1 MHARGN
7 AGFENGSRGNA
18 VADFFYNGKK
28 SVGRAERIFDAGRCG
43 AGRGNF
49 VFGEEFFIAKMP
61 QALRGNGGDERVRQR
76 GNAEYFAF
84 AFQLGEEQTCRLFF
98 FKTFFRKHMAYKVG
112 IVGVTGAV
120 GQEILALLAS
130 RNFPVEE
137 LRPLA
142 SARSAG
148 KTIEFGGKTW
158 TIREAT
164 PESFEG
170 LDFAIFSAGGSIS
183 KALAPEAAKRGC
195 IVIDNS
201 SAFRMDPNVPLVV
214 PEINAHALKNHKGI
228 IANPNCSTA
237 ITLMGLY
244 PLHKAFG
251 LKRFF
256 ASTYQAVSGTGAA
269 AMEELKKQ
277 VVAWANG
284 EKLETGVYPYQI
296 AFNLIPHV
304 DSFLE
309 DGYTKEEMKMLNE
322 GRKIL
327 ELPELVCTCTCV
339 RVPVFRAHSISVDA
353 EFEKPVSV
361 EAARKAI
368 AEFVG
373 AEVQDDPATKVYP
386 MPLFYQNKVKCG
398 VGRIRKNTAFD
409 NGLALWV
416 CGDQLWKGAA
426 LNAIQIAEEMDRQGL
441 LKK

>member
-1 MHARGN
+1 
-7 AGFENGSRGNA
+7 
-18 VADFFYNGKK
+18 
-28 SVGRAERIFDAGRCG
+28 
-43 AGRGNF
+43 
-49 VFGEEFFIAKMP
+49 
-61 QALRGNGGDERVRQR
+61 
-76 GNAEYFAF
+76 
-84 AFQLGEEQTCRLFF
+84 
-98 FKTFFRKHMAYKVG
+98 MAYKVG

-148 KTIEFGGKTW
+148 KMIEFGGKTW

-164 PESFEG
+164 PEAFEG

-214 PEINAHALKNHKGI
+214 PEINAHALKSHKGI

-237 ITLMGLY
+237 IALMGLY

-269 AMEELKKQ
+269 AMEELKNQ
-277 VVAWANG
+277 VKAWA
-284 EKLETGVYPYQI
+284 TGDAIESSVYPYQI
-296 AFNLIPHV
+296 AFNLLPHV
-304 DSFLE
+304 DAFLE

-322 GRKIL
+322 GRKIM
-327 ELPELVCTCTCV
+327 ELPEMVCTCTCV
-339 RVPVFRAHSISVDA
+339 RVPVFRAHSISIDA

-361 EAARKAI
+361 DAARKAI

-373 AEVQDDPATKVYP
+373 AEVQDDPANKVYP

-398 VGRIRKNTAFD
+398 VGRIRKNTAFE